1 MRRGKAGEGC
11 GPRTEVAIRVG
22 RQLRKELQRRLRG
35 SCSQTGCVKRRRS
48 AAAPSVGNACRP
60 PAPSAAR
67 PAGSPT
73 ATAAGLACTPASL
86 LLGALPKLPTG
97 FAADDFTLAQN
108 VKRTGK
114 RSLNFLSGTYR
125 LIKKFP
131 AIQEWRVAEVASEI
145 HTQSEYTVLILS
157 IGGSNRNSREGRDNL
172 VSRVRLR
179 CVEDPEGVLR
189 RVPRGRG

>member
-1 MRRGKAGEGC
+1 MIRGMAGGKR
-11 GPRTEVAIRVG
+11 GPRNESAIRVG
-22 RQLRKELQRRLRG
+22 SELRKELQRRLHG
-35 SCSQTGCVKRRRS
+35 SCSQTCCVKRRRC

-73 ATAAGLACTPASL
+73 ATAGGLAWTPASL
-86 LLGALPKLPTG
+86 HLGALPKLPTG
-97 FAADDFTLAQN
+97 FAADDFTFAQN
-108 VKRTGK
+108 VKGTGK

-145 HTQSEYTVLILS
+145 HTQSEYT
-157 IGGSNRNSREGRDNL
+157 RDGYG
-172 VSRVRLR
+172 VSCFSVSLDSQRSHT
-179 CVEDPEGVLR
+179 PQG
-189 RVPRGRG
+189 P